1 MFNNDEI
8 KELKKE
14 FFGNDNHLIITPISE
29 ILGED
34 LRFDYDKTA
43 YDYFKFISLDDEI
56 LKLDSNLIEENEFEN
71 YFMANYSNTDNLD
84 ENIINKH
91 LDFIEN
97 NIPNIKILR
106 EFYQNELREIDL
118 DN

>member
-1 MFNNDEI
+1 
-8 KELKKE
+8 
-14 FFGNDNHLIITPISE
+14 
-29 ILGED
+29 
-34 LRFDYDKTA
+34 
-43 YDYFKFISLDDEI
+43 
-56 LKLDSNLIEENEFEN
+56 
-71 YFMANYSNTDNLD
+71 MANYSNTYNLD

>member
-43 YDYFKFISLDDEI
+43 YDYFKFISLMM
-56 LKLDSNLIEENEFEN
+56 K
-71 YFMANYSNTDNLD
+71 Y
-84 ENIINKH
+84 
-91 LDFIEN
+91 
-97 NIPNIKILR
+97 
-106 EFYQNELREIDL
+106 
-118 DN
+118 